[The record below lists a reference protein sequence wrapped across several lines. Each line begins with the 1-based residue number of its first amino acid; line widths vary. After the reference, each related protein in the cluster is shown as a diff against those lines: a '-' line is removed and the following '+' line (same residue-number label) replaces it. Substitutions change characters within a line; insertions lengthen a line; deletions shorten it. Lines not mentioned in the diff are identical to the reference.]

1 MDKSMENHALIV
13 GVTGISGSNLAEH
26 LLGLGEWRVSGLS
39 RTQSPIGAV
48 NSLQCDLTNAESVK
62 AAIGTL
68 APTHVFV
75 TAWARQATEAENCRI
90 NGAIV
95 QNVLDAFAG
104 RGLKHVALVTGTKH
118 YLGPFEAYA
127 KVAPET
133 PFREEQKRLD
143 NENFYYVQEDIVF
156 AAAKRDGFSWSVH
169 RPHTLIGYAVGNA
182 MNMAATL
189 GVYAAI
195 CKETGRPFVFPG
207 SPEQYQAVT
216 DVTDARLLARHL
228 TWASTAPQAADHAF
242 NVVNGEVFRWKWLWT
257 RIAAYFGLEAAPYP
271 GHPQPLEAQMIGAAP
286 VWDGIVRKYGLAP
299 NALSRVASFWHSDAD
314 LGRQVETFN
323 DMGRSRRLGFLDY
336 QDTTASFTDA
346 FDRLRADRIIP

>member
-1 MDKSMENHALIV
+1 MEKHALIV

-26 LLGLGEWRVSGLS
+26 LLGLGDGWQVSGLS
-39 RTQSPIGAV
+39 RTKSPIAAV
-48 NSLQCDLTNAESVK
+48 NSLQCDLTDAGSVK
-62 AAIGTL
+62 AAIGAL
-68 APTHVFV
+68 KPTHVFFTV
-75 TAWARQATEAENCRI
+75 WARQANEAENCRI

-95 QNVLDAFAG
+95 QNVLDALAG
-104 RGLKHVALVTGTKH
+104 RGLGHAALVTGTKH

-127 KVAPET
+127 KVSPET
-133 PFREEQKRLD
+133 PFREEQARLD
-143 NENFYYVQEDIVF
+143 YENFYYVQEDIVF
-156 AAAKRDGFSWSVH
+156 AAAKREGFTWSVH

-207 SPEQYQAVT
+207 SPEQFQAVT
-216 DVTDARLLARHL
+216 DITDARLLARHL

-242 NVVNGEVFRWKWLWT
+242 NVVNGEVFRWKWLWP

-271 GHPQPLEAQMIGAAP
+271 GHPQPLDDQMADAGPI
-286 VWDGIVRKYGLAP
+286 WDTIVQKHGLAP